1 MSEESP
7 LYYKNN
13 RLKQLRAFHHV
24 VRCGSISR
32 AAEKLFLSQPSVS
45 LQIQA
50 LERELSVTLFE
61 RRGPHLKLTPE
72 GEALY
77 LLAEP
82 LVDGIDKLQEN
93 FSAQFGKLESGD
105 LNIGAGESTILYILP
120 EPVKRFVA
128 AYPKVHLKMHNVTGR
143 DGLKML
149 KADEI
154 DFAVGSMLD
163 VPEDI
168 EYRPIVT
175 FEPML
180 ITPLDHPLARKV
192 EAGEEVTL
200 EDVSQFGLILP
211 PSHLSTWRIVKY
223 VFQQH
228 NLTFTVTL
236 EAGGWEVI
244 KKYVE
249 LGMGISIVTD
259 ICLTGSEKLMHIP
272 LTKYFPQRGYGLVMR
287 KGRFLSPQA
296 RRFIEIM
303 EQVYA
308 AGMTAPAALAG
319 VTPEADLGA
328 EIAITRPRKPRGS
341 KARR

>member
-1 MSEESP
+1 MSEDSP

-13 RLKQLRAFHHV
+13 RLKQLRAFHQV

-32 AAEKLFLSQPSVS
+32 AAEKLYLSQPSVS

-50 LERELSVTLFE
+50 LERELNVTLFE

-72 GEALY
+72 GESLY

-93 FSAQFGKLESGD
+93 FSAQFGKLESGE

-120 EPVKRFVA
+120 EPVRRFVA

-168 EYRPIVT
+168 EYRPVVT
-175 FEPML
+175 YDPML
-180 ITPLDHPLARKV
+180 ITPLDHPLADKAR
-192 EAGEEVTL
+192 AGEEVTL

-259 ICLTGSEKLMHIP
+259 ICLTRDEKLMRIP
-272 LTKYFPQRGYGLVMR
+272 LTRYFPQRGYGLVMR
-287 KGRFLSPQA
+287 RGRFLSPQA

-303 EQVYA
+303 EQVYSDNLHGLA
-308 AGMTAPAALAG
+308 QLDSVATPPEKRTAPS
-319 VTPEADLGA
+319 
-328 EIAITRPRKPRGS
+328 RGRS
-341 KARR
+341 RSRT